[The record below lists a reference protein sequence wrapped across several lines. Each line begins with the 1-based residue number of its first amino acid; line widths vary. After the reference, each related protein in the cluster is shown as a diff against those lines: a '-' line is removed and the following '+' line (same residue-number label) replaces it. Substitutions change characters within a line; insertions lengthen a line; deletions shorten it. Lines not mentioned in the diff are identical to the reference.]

1 MKTLFSVAPV
11 VAAALFS
18 TAISLSYSS
27 AVSAEEFGDGV
38 ETRPVQ
44 CLLEVKGKTYLTG
57 SCKYDGDAD
66 GSFRL
71 YGKQYFVYLNTF
83 EKNKAEASWNASP
96 QSTHAQAP
104 LGELKREGACWVNK
118 TTKLCAWD
126 QAPKPVAAESSIR
139 VKFAPGTTSTVVT
152 GKLSNYKGQQTYLL
166 AVRKGQTLQVEQLNP
181 GNKRVTLGI
190 TTPNGE
196 DASDMDL
203 SCNNQKVVKPTI
215 AGDYT
220 IRVYEC
226 MKADEW
232 KGNFKLKIT
241 VK

>member
-1 MKTLFSVAPV
+1 MKVLFSATPAAV
-11 VAAALFS
+11 AALFS
-18 TAISLSYSS
+18 TVISLSYSP
-27 AVSAEEFGDGV
+27 VISAEEFGDGV
-38 ETRPVQ
+38 ETRPVK

-57 SCKYDGDAD
+57 TCKYDVDAD

-118 TTKLCAWD
+118 TTKICASD
-126 QAPKPVAAESSIR
+126 QAPKPATAEASIR
-139 VKFAPGTTSTVVT
+139 VKFAPGAMSAVVN
-152 GKLSNYKGQQTYLL
+152 GKLSNYKDQETYLL
-166 AVRKGQTLQVEQLNP
+166 EVRKGQTLQVEQLYP
-181 GNKRVTLGI
+181 GNQRVTLGI
-190 TTPNGE
+190 TAPNGE

-203 SCNNQKVVKPTI
+203 SCNNEKTVNPTL
-215 AGDYT
+215 AGDYS
-220 IRVYEC
+220 ISVHEC

>member
-1 MKTLFSVAPV
+1 MKALFSVAPT
-11 VAAALFS
+11 VAAVFFS
-18 TAISLSYSS
+18 SIFSLSYSS
-27 AVSAEEFGDGV
+27 AVSAEAFGDGV
-38 ETRPVQ
+38 KTRPVK
-44 CLLEVKGKTYLTG
+44 CLLQVKGKTYLTG
-57 SCKYDGDAD
+57 TCKYDGDAD

-96 QSTHAQAP
+96 QSNHAQAP
-104 LGELKREGACWVNK
+104 LGELKREGACWVSK
-118 TTKLCAWD
+118 TTKICAWD
-126 QAPKPVAAESSIR
+126 QPPKPVADGSIR
-139 VKFAPGTTSTVVT
+139 VKFAPNATSAVVT

-166 AVRKGQTLQVEQLNP
+166 EVRKGQTLQVEQLNP

-190 TTPNGE
+190 TAPNGE

-203 SCNNQKVVKPTI
+203 SCNNKKTVKPTL
-215 AGDYT
+215 AGDYV
-220 IRVYEC
+220 ISVHEC